1 MNAVVFAVI
10 IMLILSLLRV
20 NVVFSL
26 ITGALIG
33 GLIGGLGMD
42 GTITAFSEGVGGG
55 ANVALSYAMLGGFA
69 IAVSSTG
76 LPEALVA
83 FVLRFIGNKEEAR
96 SKKLPKA
103 LILFVILIMAC
114 FSQNVIP
121 VHIAFIPLLIPPLLK
136 IMNELRI
143 DRRLT
148 ASILT
153 FGLVTPYMLLPV
165 GFGQIFHE
173 IVATNMAKS
182 GLEVS
187 VDQLPEAMLLPA
199 VGMVVGLLIALF
211 VYRKPREYVEAR
223 LPVSGEAQAVDAP
236 AYTKSGLIVSGLAI
250 VAALAAQLQTESMV
264 FGALAGIVVLYVFR
278 AIRWSEADQ
287 LLTNGMRMMAFIGF
301 VMIAASGFANVM
313 GATGDVET
321 LVQNSAAAIGGNK
334 ALGALLMLIVGLL
347 VTMGIGS
354 SFSTVPIIATIFV
367 PLALELGFSPMATIA
382 LVGTAGALGDAGSPA
397 SDSTLGPTSG
407 LNADGQHDHI
417 WDTVVPTFLHYNIP
431 VIIFGWIAAMTL

>member
-10 IMLILSLLRV
+10 VMLVLSLLRV

-26 ITGALIG
+26 ITGALVG

-42 GTITAFSEGVGGG
+42 GTIAAFSEGVGGG

-69 IAVSSTG
+69 VAVSSTG

-83 FVLRFIGNKEEAR
+83 FVLRFIGKKEEAR
-96 SKKLPKA
+96 SEKLPKA

-114 FSQNVIP
+114 FSQNAIP

-148 ASILT
+148 ATVLT

-173 IVATNMAKS
+173 IIATNMTDS
-182 GLEVS
+182 GLEVGI
-187 VDQLPEAMLLPA
+187 DQVPKAMLLPA
-199 VGMVVGLLIALF
+199 AGMLVGLLIAVF
-211 VYRKPREYVEAR
+211 FSYRKPREYSESGLPIPVET
-223 LPVSGEAQAVDAP
+223 EAHQAG
-236 AYTKSGLIVSGLAI
+236 YTSFGLIVSGIAI
-250 VAALAAQLQTESMV
+250 VAALWAQLATDSMV

-278 AIRWSEADQ
+278 AIRWNEADH

-334 ALGALLMLIVGLL
+334 ALGALLMLVVGLL

-354 SFSTVPIIATIFV
+354 SFSTIPIIATIFV
-367 PLALELGFSPMATIA
+367 PLALELGFSPMAAIA

-431 VIIFGWIAAMTL
+431 VILFGWLAAMIL